1 MRLLITGA
9 DGQLAQSF
17 AELAK
22 GRNNIELFSHN
33 RAQLDICSA
42 SSVNSAIAKV
52 QPDFVINTAAFTDV
66 DGAEGQIQEAMAA
79 NQLGPANLALACG
92 EANIPLIHFSTD
104 YVFNGNSI
112 GGHCETDKTGPLGI
126 YGASKLAGERAI
138 QDACSKYLIFRSSW
152 IFSPYGNNFVKSM
165 LGLGRSNR
173 KLTVVNDQYGKPT
186 SGEEIARITV
196 DIISRVTDQW
206 GVYHLAQPEAV
217 SWFDFA
223 NAIFSQ
229 AKEQDL
235 KLSIQRVI
243 PIPSRDY
250 KTVARRPENSVL
262 NSNKLESTFDIS
274 IKPWTGSLV
283 KTIREIKD
291 HG

>member
-1 MRLLITGA
+1 M
-9 DGQLAQSF
+9 
-17 AELAK
+17 
-22 GRNNIELFSHN
+22 
-33 RAQLDICSA
+33 

-52 QPDFVINTAAFTDV
+52 QPDFVINTAAYTNV
-66 DGAEGQIQEAMAA
+66 DEAETRVEEAMAA
-79 NQLGPANLALACG
+79 NQLGPANLALTCA

-104 YVFNGNSI
+104 YVFAGDSNGDY
-112 GGHCETDKTGPLGI
+112 CETDITGPLGV

-138 QDACSKYLIFRSSW
+138 QEVCSKYLIFRSSW

-173 KLTVVNDQYGKPT
+173 TLTVVNDQYGKPT
-186 SGEEIARITV
+186 SGEEIARITI

-217 SWFDFA
+217 TWFDFA

-235 KLSIQRVI
+235 TLSIQQVT

-250 KTVARRPENSVL
+250 KTVAKRPENSVL
-262 NSNKLESTFDIS
+262 NSTKLEITFDIS
-274 IKPWTGSLV
+274 IKPWRESLV
-283 KTIREIKD
+283 KTIREIRD

>member
-1 MRLLITGA
+1 MTGA

-17 AELAK
+17 AALAK
-22 GRNNIELFSHN
+22 GRNNIELLSYN
-33 RAQLDICSA
+33 RAQLDISSV

-52 QPDFVINTAAFTDV
+52 QPDFVINTAAYTNV
-66 DGAEGQIQEAMAA
+66 DEAETHVEEAMAA
-79 NQLGPANLALACG
+79 NQLGPANLALTCA

-104 YVFNGNSI
+104 YVFAGDSNGDY
-112 GGHCETDKTGPLGI
+112 CETDITGPLGV

-138 QDACSKYLIFRSSW
+138 QEVCSKYLIFRSSW

-173 KLTVVNDQYGKPT
+173 TLTVVNDQYGKPT
-186 SGEEIARITV
+186 SGEEIARITI

-217 SWFDFA
+217 TWFDFA

-235 KLSIQRVI
+235 TLSIQQVT

-250 KTVARRPENSVL
+250 KTVAKRPENSVL
-262 NSNKLESTFDIS
+262 NSTKLEIAFDIS
-274 IKPWTGSLV
+274 IKPWRESLV
-283 KTIREIKD
+283 KTIREIRD